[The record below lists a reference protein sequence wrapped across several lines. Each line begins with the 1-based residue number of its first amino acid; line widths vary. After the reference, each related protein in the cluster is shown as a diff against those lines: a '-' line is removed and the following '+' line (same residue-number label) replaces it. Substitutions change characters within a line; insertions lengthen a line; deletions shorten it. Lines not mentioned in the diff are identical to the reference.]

1 MNPANSAGPT
11 DQKGAPGSS
20 AAPLLVYGGGLAQ
33 GLALVSFPAA
43 SSILTSPTGYAL
55 STGQYGLMFAPQVA
69 AAITAAA
76 LSPVWA
82 RRWTL
87 QRVLQAGL
95 LANLLAMLLL
105 VASQFVDA
113 SPAAYPLLL
122 LATAALGFGFGASVS
137 ALNTFAANLYPGRQ
151 DRSVLTLNVLLGA
164 GTALAPLLIA
174 LFLALGAWWLLPVVV
189 SAGVLVLLAG
199 TTRVTLDPGPAVDA
213 GPTGA
218 ARSRLPA
225 RFWWY
230 AVAVVLYGICETL
243 FGNWSSLYLTGE
255 RGLSPQSA
263 SYALAAFWAFV
274 TVGRIIAAVLPARVP
289 PTVVYLVLPVL
300 IVATNI
306 AVANVNSTLTAVA
319 GYAAAG
325 LACSAMLPLSLS
337 FAGREFPRLGATS
350 SGELIAG
357 YQVGYGITAFGV
369 APLISITGMA
379 TGGIYLVGAGVAVAL
394 VVVARIVTAGAALH
408 PHRAGAP
415 HSEPQ
420 TDPASHG
427 KK

>member
-1 MNPANSAGPT
+1 VSPA
-11 DQKGAPGSS
+11 DGAPGDGP
-20 AAPLLVYGGGLAQ
+20 AATTGRVAPLLIYGGGLAQ

-43 SSILTSPTGYAL
+43 SSILTSPSGYAL
-55 STGQYGLMFAPQVA
+55 STGQYGLMFAPQVVL
-69 AAITAAA
+69 AITAAA

-82 RRWTL
+82 KHWSL

-95 LANLLAMLLL
+95 LANVLAMLLL
-105 VASQFVDA
+105 VASQFVDT
-113 SPAAYPLLL
+113 SPAAYPMLL
-122 LATAALGFGFGASVS
+122 LATAALGFGFGSSVS
-137 ALNTFAANLYPGRQ
+137 ALNTFAANLYAGRQ

-174 LFLALGAWWLLPVVV
+174 LFLALGAWWMLPVVV
-189 SAGVLVLLAG
+189 SVGVLVLLVA
-199 TTRVTLDPGPAVDA
+199 TTRVTLNPGPAA
-213 GPTGA
+213 S
-218 ARSRLPA
+218 RSASGGVSRTLLPA

-230 AVAVVLYGICETL
+230 AAAVVLYGVCETL

-255 RGLSPQSA
+255 RGLTPQSA

-274 TVGRIIAAVLPARVP
+274 TIGRIIVAVLPPRIP
-289 PTVVYLVLPVL
+289 PTLVFLLLPIL
-300 IVATNI
+300 IALASL
-306 AVANVNSTLTAVA
+306 AVAAASSTITAVA
-319 GYAAAG
+319 AYAAAG

-369 APLISITGMA
+369 APLIAATGIA

-394 VVVARIVTAGAALH
+394 VLLARMVTASPAVRTAPAGPLH
-408 PHRAGAP
+408 PRSDTAA
-415 HSEPQ
+415 Q
-420 TDPASHG
+420 G